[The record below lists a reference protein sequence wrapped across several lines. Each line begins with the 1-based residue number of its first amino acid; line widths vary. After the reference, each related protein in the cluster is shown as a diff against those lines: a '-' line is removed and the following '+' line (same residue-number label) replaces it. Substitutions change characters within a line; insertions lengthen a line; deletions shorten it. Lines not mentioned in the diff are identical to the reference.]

1 MPKGFEETFL
11 AKWLPTDGLDATPAT
26 LEAVSGPGWTRA
38 SDLRKIAPSAF
49 QPRRIPS
56 MPCCPR
62 RRRCGSRLRSAGF
75 EESVSAANV
84 LHLRTPEA

>member
-49 QPRRIPS
+49 QPRRIPA
-56 MPCCPR
+56 MPAMPVGR
-62 RRRCGSRLRSAGF
+62 PKAAKLR
-75 EESVSAANV
+75 EPTQK
-84 LHLRTPEA
+84 RI